1 MGISKRGRTKFPI
14 YSYVFLKRIV
24 LTFDIWLK
32 QEQIFKQ
39 IKNYE
44 RCPEPHLNTHLK
56 NLQFLGLRNGAD
68 LFSYTRK
75 KKKSNFGS
83 ELPILSFT
91 VRTLLGNKIA
101 EHLISDIKDLYL
113 QDVTYQWR
121 LRQITYQLDC

>member
-1 MGISKRGRTKFPI
+1 M
-14 YSYVFLKRIV
+14 V
-24 LTFDIWLK
+24 LICFHI
-32 QEQIFKQ
+32 
-39 IKNYE
+39 
-44 RCPEPHLNTHLK
+44 PE
-56 NLQFLGLRNGAD
+56 
-68 LFSYTRK
+68 